1 MAGHVVRARALA
13 GESFTG
19 AGGDGRLAVVDAVI
33 VAAGYASGLG
43 IRLLDGR
50 IEDDGP
56 LWSGL
61 FGMLPLIVAAHLV
74 ANLGFGGYGRV
85 WRVASVAEAR
95 SVAVASAAA
104 SFGLFIGVALWR
116 NLSDGLGPIPLS
128 SIVMGG
134 FLTLAGM
141 GAIRF
146 SDRLR
151 ADSQERRSEASTKV
165 LMVGVSRV
173 ASVLASE
180 IPAIEPGARVV
191 GIVDPSGRDEARQAG
206 GHPVLGRI
214 DDIERLVGDHSIGMI
229 VVVDDGTGEV
239 VRRVLDATVGL
250 DVTVRV
256 MPDVRQAVNR
266 RTSLLDSQ
274 GVRVRDLLPRTGS
287 PHDLSLP
294 AAVLRGSTVLITGC
308 GGSIGSELLN
318 QVLKLEPARVVALDE
333 DETLLHEAVQGWT
346 SEDRHVVPV
355 LCNVRDARAVM
366 RVFESTRPDI
376 VLHAAALKHVP
387 ILERFPIEAFA
398 TNVLGTRNVIRACS
412 AYGVKRFALVST
424 DKAVEPVSVMGA
436 TKRVAE
442 MLAQTANVRADGCIY
457 TVVRFGN
464 VLASRG
470 SVLPIFIRQIT
481 NGGPVTVTDPE
492 MTRYFMTSEEAAQ
505 LVLQA
510 VSMGEGGE
518 VFVLDMGDPVS
529 IGDLSRRL
537 IRMAGLV
544 PGRDIDLKVVGARP
558 GERMTESLANEPLQ
572 PTAHLGIRMALP
584 PTPGPVALNDAVD
597 SLAVLAEVS
606 DADGVRA
613 GLYDLARKK
622 WTGDEVVD
630 LRSIEGRRGP
640 ASVDDLALR
649 VVPAPVVLD
658 AAGDATRGR

>member
-1 MAGHVVRARALA
+1 MAGHVVRARAVTR
-13 GESFTG
+13 ESFTTRS
-19 AGGDGRLAVVDAVI
+19 GDGRLVAADVLI
-33 VAAGYASGLG
+33 VAAGYMSGLA

-50 IEDDGP
+50 IADDGP

-61 FGMLPLIVAAHLV
+61 LGMLPLIVAVHLL

-85 WRVASVAEAR
+85 WRLASVAEAR
-95 SVAVASAAA
+95 SVALACAAA
-104 SFGLFIGVALWR
+104 SGGLFIGVALWR
-116 NLSDGLGPIPLS
+116 NLSGGLGPIPLS
-128 SIVMGG
+128 TIVIGG

-141 GAIRF
+141 GTIRF
-146 SDRLR
+146 RDRLR
-151 ADSQERRSEASTKV
+151 AYSRERQGEASTRV

-173 ASVLASE
+173 ASAFASE
-180 IPAIEPGARVV
+180 ISVIEPGSRVV
-191 GIVDPSGRDEARQAG
+191 GIVDPSGRDEARHAA

-214 DDIERLVGDHSIGMI
+214 EDIVRLVDRHSIDMI
-229 VVVDDGTGEV
+229 VVIDDGTGDV
-239 VRRVLDATVGL
+239 VRRVVDATLGV

-266 RTSLLDSQ
+266 RSSLLDSQ
-274 GVRVRDLLPRTGS
+274 GVRIKDLIPRTGS
-287 PHDLSLP
+287 PYDLSLP
-294 AAVLRGSTVLITGC
+294 TAVLRGRTVLITGC
-308 GGSIGSELLN
+308 GGSIGSELLK
-318 QVLKLEPARVVALDE
+318 QVLALEPARVVALDV
-333 DETLLHEAVQGWT
+333 DETLLHEAVHGWT
-346 SEDRHVVPV
+346 SQERRVVPV

-387 ILERFPIEAFA
+387 ILEQFPTEAFA

-442 MLAQTANVRADGCIY
+442 MLTQTANLRADGCMY

-470 SVLPIFIRQIT
+470 SVLPIFIGQIT
-481 NGGPVTVTDPE
+481 NGGPVTVTDPD

-505 LVLQA
+505 LVLQSVA
-510 VSMGEGGE
+510 MGEGGE

-529 IGDLSRRL
+529 IGYLSRRL

-544 PGRDIDLKVVGARP
+544 PGRDIDLTVVGARP
-558 GERMTESLANEPLQ
+558 GERMTESLASEPLK
-572 PTAHLGIRMALP
+572 PTGHPGIRMAVP
-584 PTPGPVALNDAVD
+584 PTPGPVTLNDAVD
-597 SLAVLAEVS
+597 SLAAWADVS
-606 DADGVRA
+606 DGDRLKAD
-613 GLYDLARKK
+613 LYALARKR

-630 LRSIEGRRGP
+630 LRPLEGTP
-640 ASVDDLALR
+640 EPTSVDDLVLGGVA
-649 VVPAPVVLD
+649 VSVALD
-658 AAGDATRGR
+658 AAGDGTHGG